1 MRLWRSIHEL
11 GRSRR
16 AVMLTPL
23 IIALVAVLL
32 WTLEHTDIVAFAII
46 SIAALVLVSGT
57 FWATGPSTNREIK
70 VTNAQSVLLSLGE
83 RVMGFNSLE
92 SHPQIARGGC
102 FKRGCAGRILPSG
115 RIEGGPL
122 LHYRS
127 DTHRCRMS
135 APMGTTQSRRVDPR
149 PAALLFR
156 PRADTTSL

>member
-16 AVMLTPL
+16 AVVLAPL

-70 VTNAQSVLLSLGE
+70 DTNAQSVLLSLGE
-83 RVMGFNSLE
+83 RVMVSIR
-92 SHPQIARGGC
+92 SKA
-102 FKRGCAGRILPSG
+102 ILK
-115 RIEGGPL
+115 
-122 LHYRS
+122 
-127 DTHRCRMS
+127 
-135 APMGTTQSRRVDPR
+135 
-149 PAALLFR
+149 
-156 PRADTTSL
+156 

>member
-32 WTLEHTDIVAFAII
+32 WTLEHTDIVAFATI

-83 RVMGFNSLE
+83 RVMVPIPRKPSSNS
-92 SHPQIARGGC
+92 
-102 FKRGCAGRILPSG
+102 
-115 RIEGGPL
+115 
-122 LHYRS
+122 
-127 DTHRCRMS
+127 
-135 APMGTTQSRRVDPR
+135 SR
-149 PAALLFR
+149 ALL
-156 PRADTTSL
+156 